1 MIDVPRRS
9 LERATCLVV
18 DDEPRLR
25 QALVRVLE
33 KDGYICY
40 EAGTGL
46 EALDV
51 LAENS
56 VSLILS
62 DLRMPEMDGVQL
74 LKAVRQRYPDIAM
87 VMISAVDDV
96 DTAVNCL
103 ADGAMD
109 YLPKPCHLEE
119 VRQRLRQAL
128 DKRRLVLEAREYKD
142 TLERRVNEQSRRLE
156 SLFFTSIQSLAD
168 ALEAK
173 DRYTRGHSGRVSY
186 YATLIARQLALP
198 ADDIWQVALGG
209 HVHDI
214 GKIGVR
220 ESVLN
225 KPGRLTDDEYEH
237 IMTHTMVGW
246 KILAPLLHET
256 PKALNIVRWHH
267 ERIDGRG
274 GPDRLAGEH
283 IPLEARITAVAD
295 SFDAMTS
302 RRPYRPGFWLPLETA
317 MKELRTH
324 RGTQWDE
331 HVVDA
336 FLEVVDVGG
345 VDWIKMN
352 RTMDGDLG
360 DGWPHAPTTATTATT
375 VAPRVAAAVP

>member
-1 MIDVPRRS
+1 VIDVPRRS
-9 LERATCLVV
+9 MERPTCLVV

-33 KDGYICY
+33 KDGYLCH
-40 EAGTGL
+40 EASNGL
-46 EALDV
+46 EALGV
-51 LAENS
+51 LAENA

-74 LKAVRQRYPDIAM
+74 LKEVRQRYPDIAM

-96 DTAVNCL
+96 DTAVHCL

-128 DKRRLVLEAREYKD
+128 DKRRLLLEAREYKD
-142 TLERRVNEQSRRLE
+142 TLEHRVSEQSRRIE
-156 SLFFTSIQSLAD
+156 ALFFASIQSQAD

-186 YATLIARQLALP
+186 YASLIARELSLS
-198 ADDIWQVALGG
+198 DDDVWQVALGG

-246 KILAPLLHET
+246 RILAPLLHET

-283 IPLEARITAVAD
+283 IPIEARIIAVAD

-317 MKELRTH
+317 LKELRTH
-324 RGTQWDE
+324 RGTQWDGI
-331 HVVDA
+331 VVDA
-336 FLEVVDVGG
+336 FLAVVDRDGI
-345 VDWIKMN
+345 DWGKMIA
-352 RTMDGDLG
+352 TMDGDLG
-360 DGWPHAPTTATTATT
+360 DGWPQAPTAALTMTPRLAALATT
-375 VAPRVAAAVP
+375 

>member
-1 MIDVPRRS
+1 VIEAPRRS

-33 KDGYICY
+33 KDGYLCH
-40 EAGTGL
+40 EAGSGL
-46 EALDV
+46 EALEV
-51 LAENS
+51 LQENS
-56 VSLILS
+56 VSLVLS
-62 DLRMPEMDGVQL
+62 DLRMPGMDGVQL

-119 VRQRLRQAL
+119 VRHRLRQAL
-128 DKRRLVLEAREYKD
+128 EKRKLIMEAREYKD
-142 TLERRVNEQSRRLE
+142 TLERRVAEQSRRLE

-186 YATLIARQLALP
+186 YASLIAKNLALP
-198 ADDIWQVALGG
+198 ADDVWQVALGG

-220 ESVLN
+220 EQVLN
-225 KPGRLTDDEYEH
+225 KPGRLTDEEYEH
-237 IMTHTMVGW
+237 IMTHPMVGW
-246 KILAPLLHET
+246 RILAPLLQDT

-283 IPLEARITAVAD
+283 IPLEARICAVAD
-295 SFDAMTS
+295 AFDAMTS

-317 MKELRTH
+317 IKELRTH
-324 RGTQWDE
+324 SGTQWDAQ
-331 HVVDA
+331 VTDS
-336 FLEVVDVGG
+336 FLDVIEREG
-345 VDWIKMN
+345 VDWDKMN
-352 RTMDGDLG
+352 STMDGDLG
-360 DGWPHAPTTATTATT
+360 DGWPHARKTSP
-375 VAPRVAAAVP
+375 

>member
-9 LERATCLVV
+9 MERATCLVV

-25 QALVRVLE
+25 QTLVRVLE
-33 KDGYICY
+33 KDGFVCH

-62 DLRMPEMDGVQL
+62 DLRMPGMDGVQL
-74 LKAVRQRYPDIAM
+74 LRAVRQRYPDIAM

-109 YLPKPCHLEE
+109 YLPKPFHLQE

-128 DKRRLVLEAREYKD
+128 EKRKLLMEAREYKD
-142 TLERRVNEQSRRLE
+142 TLERRVTEQSRRLE

-186 YATLIARQLALP
+186 YASLIAGEMALS
-198 ADDIWQVALGG
+198 DDDVWQVALGG

-246 KILAPLLHET
+246 KILAPLLNET

-283 IPLEARITAVAD
+283 IPLEARIAAVAD

-317 MKELRTH
+317 VKELRTH
-324 RGTQWDE
+324 RGTQWDGP
-331 HVVDA
+331 VIDA
-336 FLEVVDVGG
+336 FLAVIEREG
-345 VDWIKMN
+345 VDWDKMN

-360 DGWPHAPTTATTATT
+360 DGWPHARKTSP
-375 VAPRVAAAVP
+375 

>member
-9 LERATCLVV
+9 MERPTCLVV

-33 KDGYICY
+33 KDGYLCH
-40 EAGTGL
+40 EASNGL
-46 EALDV
+46 EALGV
-51 LAENS
+51 LAENA

-74 LKAVRQRYPDIAM
+74 LKEVRQRYPDIAM

-96 DTAVNCL
+96 DTAVHCL

-128 DKRRLVLEAREYKD
+128 DKRRLLLEAREYKD
-142 TLERRVNEQSRRLE
+142 TLEHRVSEQSRRIE
-156 SLFFTSIQSLAD
+156 ALFFASIQSQAD

-186 YATLIARQLALP
+186 YASLIARELSLS
-198 ADDIWQVALGG
+198 DDDVWQVALGG

-246 KILAPLLHET
+246 RILAPLLHET

-283 IPLEARITAVAD
+283 IPIEARIIAVAD

-317 MKELRTH
+317 LKELRTH
-324 RGTQWDE
+324 RGTQWDGI
-331 HVVDA
+331 VVDA
-336 FLEVVDVGG
+336 FLAVVDRDGI
-345 VDWIKMN
+345 DWGKMIA
-352 RTMDGDLG
+352 TMDGDLG
-360 DGWPHAPTTATTATT
+360 DGWPQAPTAALTMTPRLAALATT
-375 VAPRVAAAVP
+375 